1 MEKVVFLQLN
11 LTFLVDVNIE
21 LSGHY
26 TYRRIVRSVFP
37 SIAMVL
43 VTSVY
48 SIVDGFFVSNF
59 AGKSGFAAIN
69 LTFPVIMMIGSLGL
83 MIGSGGGA
91 LVSKL
96 KGEGYP
102 HKANRVFTMLVSFG
116 LVLGVVLG
124 VVLAVFAPQVSL
136 WLGADEAM
144 MDECVV
150 YIRLNMIGMPGF
162 VLQCAFQSFYMAAER
177 PQLGTLMSVVAG
189 VTNILLDALL
199 VWGVKMGVAGPAIAT
214 AAGCLVGGLFPI
226 YYFSSHR
233 NRGTLHLVHTRMLWP
248 YVGKACGNGMSEYV
262 ANIATNVVCICY
274 NLQLMRHLG
283 EDGVSAFGV
292 LMYIAFIFVAVFI
305 GYNIGI
311 TPVIGYHYGARD
323 ISEQR
328 SLLRK
333 SMALIVVAG
342 ALMTAVAEAFAE
354 PLARIF
360 VGYDEGLTGLTV
372 KAMRLYFPAMLICGW
387 NMFASALFTGLNNGV
402 VSAVAAFARTLG
414 FELVCV
420 WMLPAILGIN
430 GIWMSWGIAELL
442 SLFLCNILVIRY
454 APQLVKKKS
463 ILHNNI

>member
-1 MEKVVFLQLN
+1 ML
-11 LTFLVDVNIE
+11 
-21 LSGHY
+21 
-26 TYRRIVRSVFP
+26 P

-48 SIVDGFFVSNF
+48 SIVDGFFVANF

-91 LVSKL
+91 LVAKL
-96 KGEGYP
+96 KGEGYSQ
-102 HKANRVFTMLVSFG
+102 KANRVFTMLVWFG
-116 LVLGVVLG
+116 LAVGVTLGA
-124 VVLAVFAPQVSL
+124 VLAVFAPLVSR

-144 MDECVV
+144 MDECIV

-189 VTNILLDALL
+189 VTNIVLDALL
-199 VWGVKMGVAGPAIAT
+199 VWALGMGVAGAAIAT
-214 AAGCLVGGLFPI
+214 AAGCLVGGLFPV

-233 NRGTLHLVHTRMLWP
+233 NRGSLRLVRTRMLWP
-248 YVGKACGNGMSEYV
+248 YVGKACSNGMSEYV
-262 ANIATNVVCICY
+262 ANITMNIVTICY
-274 NLQLMRHLG
+274 NLQLIRHLG

-311 TPVIGYHYGARD
+311 TPIIGYHYGACD
-323 ISEQR
+323 LNEQR

-333 SMALIVVAG
+333 SLTLIAVAG
-342 ALMTAVAEAFAE
+342 VLMTTVAEVFAE

-360 VGYDEGLTGLTV
+360 VGYDENLTELTV

-414 FELVCV
+414 FELICV
-420 WMLPAILGIN
+420 WLIPVFLGIN
-430 GIWMSWGIAELL
+430 GIWVSWGIAELL
-442 SLFLCNILVIRY
+442 SLFLCNFLVVRY
-454 APQLVKKKS
+454 APQLVKKKFKVAQ
-463 ILHNNI
+463 